1 MTTTTTIG
9 STTDT
14 ATAPLERETG
24 AGFATA
30 TVQSARRTFLQYL
43 RTPQLLVLP
52 TIIGAMFL
60 FIFRYVFGGA
70 IDAGNGV
77 DYVDFLV
84 PGFLLTTILW
94 TGMNAPAGI
103 AEDAASGVHD
113 RFRSLPIPRTAVVAG
128 RSLADGALVSWTLLV
143 NAVLG
148 FAVGFRTH
156 GGIAAAVGAFVVMLV
171 ATFAATSSPGLRANA
186 GKSAVW
192 MGRTRAP
199 APATNA
205 ARMNVV
211 ARGSSVTMTTA
222 VSRAPRQRARLTTV
236 RTRLPPNRSTTT
248 GANGAATMAGRTR
261 TAPRTPTPR
270 APAASYATTSM
281 RTRKAQSAATPA
293 VQEISRRRIDGFAS
307 ASRSTAVDDHR
318 PRAFAIG
325 RSSQVRSRIGGPREP
340 AEAGAKFGA

>member
-1 MTTTTTIG
+1 MTTTTIG
-9 STTDT
+9 STLDT
-14 ATAPLERETG
+14 QGTAREPAPG
-24 AGFATA
+24 AAFITT

-94 TGMNAPAGI
+94 TGMNAPAGV

-156 GGIAAAVGAFVVMLV
+156 GGLAATVAAFAVMFVVTYVFSWVFLTLGLVGGNAQAAQGMATLLVVPFTFLSSAYVPVDSMPGWLQPFAEHQPITVMINAVRSLMLGSTEAAGV
-171 ATFAATSSPGLRANA
+171 DHTTSYWVVLSLVWCAGILTVFSALAVHRFA
-186 GKSAVW
+186 
-192 MGRTRAP
+192 RTR
-199 APATNA
+199 
-205 ARMNVV
+205 
-211 ARGSSVTMTTA
+211 
-222 VSRAPRQRARLTTV
+222 
-236 RTRLPPNRSTTT
+236 
-248 GANGAATMAGRTR
+248 
-261 TAPRTPTPR
+261 
-270 APAASYATTSM
+270 
-281 RTRKAQSAATPA
+281 
-293 VQEISRRRIDGFAS
+293 
-307 ASRSTAVDDHR
+307 
-318 PRAFAIG
+318 
-325 RSSQVRSRIGGPREP
+325 
-340 AEAGAKFGA
+340 

>member
-1 MTTTTTIG
+1 MTTTTIG
-9 STTDT
+9 STLDT
-14 ATAPLERETG
+14 QGTAREPAPG
-24 AGFATA
+24 AAFITT

-94 TGMNAPAGI
+94 TGMNAPAGV

-171 ATFAATSSPGLRANA
+171 VTYVFSWVFLTLGLVGGNAQAAQGMSTLLVVPFTFLSSAYVPVDSMPGWLQPFAEHQPITVMINAVRSLMLGSTEAAGVGHTTGYWVVLSLVWCA
-186 GKSAVW
+186 GILAVFSTLAVHRFA
-192 MGRTRAP
+192 RTR
-199 APATNA
+199 
-205 ARMNVV
+205 
-211 ARGSSVTMTTA
+211 
-222 VSRAPRQRARLTTV
+222 
-236 RTRLPPNRSTTT
+236 
-248 GANGAATMAGRTR
+248 
-261 TAPRTPTPR
+261 
-270 APAASYATTSM
+270 
-281 RTRKAQSAATPA
+281 
-293 VQEISRRRIDGFAS
+293 
-307 ASRSTAVDDHR
+307 
-318 PRAFAIG
+318 
-325 RSSQVRSRIGGPREP
+325 
-340 AEAGAKFGA
+340 

>member
-1 MTTTTTIG
+1 MTTTTTTTG
-9 STTDT
+9 SRTDT
-14 ATAPLERETG
+14 QRAPLERETG

-30 TVQSARRTFLQYL
+30 TLQSARRTSLQYL

-128 RSLADGALVSWTLLV
+128 RSLADGALTSWTLLV
-143 NAVLG
+143 NLVLG

-156 GGIAAAVGAFVVMLV
+156 GGIAAAVGAFALMLV
-171 ATFAATSSPGLRANA
+171 VTYVFSWVFLTLGLVGGNAQAAQGMATLLVVPFTFLSGAYVPVDSMPGWLQSFAEHQPITVMINAVRSLMLGSTEAAGVGHTTAYWVGLSLLWCAGILAVFSSL
-186 GKSAVW
+186 AVARFA
-192 MGRTRAP
+192 RTR
-199 APATNA
+199 
-205 ARMNVV
+205 
-211 ARGSSVTMTTA
+211 
-222 VSRAPRQRARLTTV
+222 
-236 RTRLPPNRSTTT
+236 
-248 GANGAATMAGRTR
+248 
-261 TAPRTPTPR
+261 
-270 APAASYATTSM
+270 
-281 RTRKAQSAATPA
+281 
-293 VQEISRRRIDGFAS
+293 
-307 ASRSTAVDDHR
+307 
-318 PRAFAIG
+318 
-325 RSSQVRSRIGGPREP
+325 
-340 AEAGAKFGA
+340 

>member
-1 MTTTTTIG
+1 MTTTSIG
-9 STTDT
+9 STVDT
-14 ATAPLERETG
+14 RGTAREPEPG
-24 AGFATA
+24 AAFTTT

-94 TGMNAPAGI
+94 TGMNAPAGV

-171 ATFAATSSPGLRANA
+171 ATYVFSWVFLTLGLVGGNAQAAQGMSTLLVVPFTFLSSAYVPVDSMPGWLQPFAEHQPITVMINA
-186 GKSAVW
+186 VRSLMLGSTEAAGVGHTTGYWVVLSLVWCAGMLAVFSTLAVHRFA
-192 MGRTRAP
+192 RTR
-199 APATNA
+199 
-205 ARMNVV
+205 
-211 ARGSSVTMTTA
+211 
-222 VSRAPRQRARLTTV
+222 
-236 RTRLPPNRSTTT
+236 
-248 GANGAATMAGRTR
+248 
-261 TAPRTPTPR
+261 
-270 APAASYATTSM
+270 
-281 RTRKAQSAATPA
+281 
-293 VQEISRRRIDGFAS
+293 
-307 ASRSTAVDDHR
+307 
-318 PRAFAIG
+318 
-325 RSSQVRSRIGGPREP
+325 
-340 AEAGAKFGA
+340 

>member
-1 MTTTTTIG
+1 MTTTTTTIG
-9 STTDT
+9 STDT
-14 ATAPLERETG
+14 ATPPLERETG

-52 TIIGAMFL
+52 TVIGAMFL

-171 ATFAATSSPGLRANA
+171 ATYVFSWVFLALGLVGGNAQAAQGMATLLVVPFTFLSSAYVPVDSMPGWLQPFAEHQPITVMINA
-186 GKSAVW
+186 VRSLMLGGTQAAGVGHTTGYWVVLSMVWCAGILAVFSALAVARFS
-192 MGRTRAP
+192 RTR
-199 APATNA
+199 
-205 ARMNVV
+205 
-211 ARGSSVTMTTA
+211 
-222 VSRAPRQRARLTTV
+222 
-236 RTRLPPNRSTTT
+236 
-248 GANGAATMAGRTR
+248 
-261 TAPRTPTPR
+261 
-270 APAASYATTSM
+270 
-281 RTRKAQSAATPA
+281 
-293 VQEISRRRIDGFAS
+293 
-307 ASRSTAVDDHR
+307 
-318 PRAFAIG
+318 
-325 RSSQVRSRIGGPREP
+325 
-340 AEAGAKFGA
+340 